1 MAGCL
6 NDDPFKV
13 PSSSRRIINLFNLAL
28 WTMEDGGE
36 TIIPFIMVYYA
47 RYTME
52 TYGNNGFLTM
62 GARIHTLTYTL

>member
-1 MAGCL
+1 MVGCL

-13 PSSSRRIINLFNLAL
+13 PSSYGRLIKLFYLAL

-52 TYGNNGFLTM
+52 SYGHDGFFHHDE
-62 GARIHTLTYTL
+62 GFIH